1 MPDISLF
8 TANNK
13 QSIHVSDL
21 IIFISHFQ
29 RVGNCFR
36 EEKRERRLRVFR
48 VFA

>member
-29 RVGNCFR
+29 KAGDCSGRR
-36 EEKRERRLRVFR
+36 KRRLRVFR